1 MSGPL
6 LLADCQSCQ
15 EFWKPDCST
24 SLNLIRPIGK
34 RPTMRELGN
43 IESARAQAQGS
54 TGFRVGEEIA
64 NPSKGIHSGKVISA
78 ASVLLPN
85 PDL

>member
-1 MSGPL
+1 MGKPFL
-6 LLADCQSCQ
+6 LDNCQSRSK
-15 EFWKPDCST
+15 FRKPDCST

-43 IESARAQAQGS
+43 IESAQAQAQGS
-54 TGFRVGEEIA
+54 TGFRIGEEIA

-78 ASVLLPN
+78 ASDLLAN